1 MNDRG
6 TTLLE
11 LMIVVFIIAVMAS
24 MGMPLL
30 QQQYAIRVIESI
42 ARRFIL
48 HAQFAR
54 QQALHL
60 GTSIRIT
67 PLEGNNWNSG
77 WIVGGE
83 CREGGYLIPC
93 DQGLTFSQ
101 GAITPIYFKGVA
113 KQWNHQKNSQNG
125 ITFNA
130 AGAAKTS
137 HGGFLASRMILGR
150 LGSPGLE
157 RHLILSS
164 GGRWRICDPSADTK
178 ACR

>member
-1 MNDRG
+1 M
-6 TTLLE
+6 LLE
-11 LMIVVFIIAVMAS
+11 LMVVVFMIAIMAS

-30 QQQYAIRVIESI
+30 QQQFAIREIESI

-60 GTSIRIT
+60 GTSIQIA
-67 PLEGNNWNSG
+67 PLSGNNWDSG
-77 WIVGGE
+77 WVVRSQCAE
-83 CREGGYLIPC
+83 EGYPPSCELGT
-93 DQGLTFSQ
+93 TFSQ
-101 GAITPIYFKGVA
+101 GAITPIYFKGGA
-113 KQWNHQKNSQNG
+113 KQSSHQKNSQNG
-125 ITFNA
+125 ITFNG

-137 HGGFLASRMILGR
+137 QGGFLASRLILGHS
-150 LGSPGLE
+150 GNPGLE

-164 GGRWRICDPSADTK
+164 GGRWRICDPHLDSK

>member
-1 MNDRG
+1 MV
-6 TTLLE
+6 
-11 LMIVVFIIAVMAS
+11 VVFVIAVMAS

-30 QQQYAIRVIESI
+30 QQQFAIREIESI

-54 QQALHL
+54 QQALYL
-60 GTSIRIT
+60 GTSIQMV
-67 PLEGNNWNSG
+67 PLMGNSWDSG
-77 WIVGGE
+77 WIVVGE
-83 CREGGYLIPC
+83 CKEEKYPSLCG
-93 DQGLTFSQ
+93 QHLTFSQ
-101 GAITPIYFKGVA
+101 GAITPIFFKGGA
-113 KQWNHQKNSQNG
+113 KQWTHQKNSQNG

-137 HGGFLASRMILGR
+137 QGGFLANRLILGH
-150 LGSPGLE
+150 LGSLGLE

-164 GGRWRICDPSADTK
+164 GGRWRICDPHLDSK